1 MLCFKGGGATKNLK
15 RNQDKDAARS
25 DIHQRKHGCTQHF
38 VGENLALYL
47 FFHFHIISKS
57 VASSCPPLHTH
68 TLEMEPHCFC
78 VSMKK
83 RKLELHRTLFC
94 RNTIRLLP
102 LRFPKLSFCPLSSN
116 IHSSA
121 EEPVVA
127 GGFYLIIESEDVTRK
142 IGLTVSAACQNNIQQ
157 RLPRPPHSIFC
168 VLATLLSLFHI
179 LCFTFTS

>member
-1 MLCFKGGGATKNLK
+1 MRAATHTRENT
-15 RNQDKDAARS
+15 AAPNILS
-25 DIHQRKHGCTQHF
+25 EKILHF
-38 VGENLALYL
+38 I
-47 FFHFHIISKS
+47 FFSFHIISKS
-57 VASSCPPLHTH
+57 VASSCSSPPLPSSSL
-68 TLEMEPHCFC
+68 LEMEPHCFC

-94 RNTIRLLP
+94 RNMIRLLP
-102 LRFPKLSFCPLSSN
+102 QRFPTLSFCPLSSN

-121 EEPVVA
+121 DEPVVA

-142 IGLTVSAACQNNIQQ
+142 IGRTVSAACQNNIQQ

-168 VLATLLSLFHI
+168 VLTTLLSLFHI